1 MQDKIFLYGYTGNG
15 IIPSITYSFDIDDKN
30 RYIIN
35 SFIKEMSDY
44 NIIPNNEIENI
55 LDKLNINIDNID
67 LSCYRWHLT

>member
-55 LDKLNINIDNID
+55 LDKLNINIDNVD